1 MDCVL
6 FMTNIFVFILFNYN
20 QLCSFDEKTVICS
33 KENSLDTNSMYMLT
47 TLFDK
52 YSKQA
57 LTELHRY
64 RGVMFSPTC

>member
-1 MDCVL
+1 MDRVL
-6 FMTNIFVFILFNYN
+6 FMTNISVFILFNYN
-20 QLCSFDEKTVICS
+20 QLCGFDEKTFICS

>member
-1 MDCVL
+1 MYVQ
-6 FMTNIFVFILFNYN
+6 TFICI
-20 QLCSFDEKTVICS
+20 Q
-33 KENSLDTNSMYMLT
+33 ENTKDSDRMYMLT

>member
-1 MDCVL
+1 MKKL
-6 FMTNIFVFILFNYN
+6 SFVA
-20 QLCSFDEKTVICS
+20 K
-33 KENSLDTNSMYMLT
+33 KNSLDTNSMYMLT